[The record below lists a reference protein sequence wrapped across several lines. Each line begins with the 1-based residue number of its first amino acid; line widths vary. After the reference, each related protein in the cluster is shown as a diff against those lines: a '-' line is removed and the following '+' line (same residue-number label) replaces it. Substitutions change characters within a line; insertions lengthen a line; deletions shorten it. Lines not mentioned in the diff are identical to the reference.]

1 VPRFFGPLNGCGAA
15 SSGLAIPIMSL
26 ELSASA
32 STAREITAAR
42 QADYAA
48 FLHRAPFVVDAFE
61 LGFLPGFREDC
72 GYQETQYQ
80 NLSLPVGML
89 DNDFRNHD
97 LERFVDRFFEYEPE
111 VGVIGEVG
119 EIDDIDAH
127 VAAAREIQ
135 ASYPEAQLIVV
146 PKCQAVIDEIPEDL
160 VLGYSRGYADRLAHE
175 FSDPADWRGRRVHIL
190 GGSPPKQLDAIRQL
204 TRPTLTDEPPA
215 DIVGVDWNGLHRGA
229 QFGEFWTADGWDDSG
244 RDADYVTV
252 RKTVRHSL
260 ARVREFWR
268 GHGSGPKRHRKTRGS
283 TSSSRDRVLPISST
297 PPVPSAGRTSG
308 ELAAART
315 SSNTIPAQSVDTAAT
330 SATSATV
337 TGTTWSKSP
346 ANRASTSRRRD
357 FATGFSC
364 PPRGRGLLRTLSE
377 VTSSES
383 TTESRQRLDRRNPG
397 RYR

>member
-1 VPRFFGPLNGCGAA
+1 MSRFFGPLNGCEAA
-15 SSGLAIPIMSL
+15 SSGLASLIMSL
-26 ELSASA
+26 ELSSSA
-32 STAREITAAR
+32 STAREIAAAR
-42 QADYAA
+42 QADYVA
-48 FLHRAPFVVDAFE
+48 FLHRAPFVVDAVE

-80 NLSLPVGML
+80 NLSLPIGRL
-89 DNDFRNHD
+89 DNDFRDPD

-111 VGVIGEVG
+111 VGVIGDVD

-135 ASYPEAQLIVV
+135 ASYPKAVLIVV
-146 PKCQAVIDEIPEDL
+146 PKSRAVIDAIPGNL

-204 TRPTLTDEPPA
+204 TRPTLTDESPA

-244 RDADYVTV
+244 RDADHVTV

-268 GHGSGPKRHRKTRGS
+268 THGIWPETTLQDEGLDVEYEGPSPADLEHAVCTECGTNVWRTRRGPYVAEYDTGAICGYCSYECYFSHRHRN
-283 TSSSRDRVLPISST
+283 TSNRD
-297 PPVPSAGRTSG
+297 
-308 ELAAART
+308 
-315 SSNTIPAQSVDTAAT
+315 
-330 SATSATV
+330 
-337 TGTTWSKSP
+337 
-346 ANRASTSRRRD
+346 
-357 FATGFSC
+357 
-364 PPRGRGLLRTLSE
+364 
-377 VTSSES
+377 
-383 TTESRQRLDRRNPG
+383 
-397 RYR
+397 